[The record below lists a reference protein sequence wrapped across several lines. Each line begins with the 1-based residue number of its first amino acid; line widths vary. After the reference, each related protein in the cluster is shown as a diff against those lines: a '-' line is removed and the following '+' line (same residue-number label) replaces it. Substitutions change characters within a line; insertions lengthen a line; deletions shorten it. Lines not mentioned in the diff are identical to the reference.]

1 MKKNL
6 LLIFFSLLMH
16 FMHGQTTFS
25 KIYHNEPYT
34 NLGGAIAVNDT
45 SFFITGRG
53 QTTLGGF
60 PYPIVFFLRTDYN
73 GNQKVVK
80 YVIGDSANI
89 YREGYP
95 SGLEFIS
102 DTTLAVSGTYYN
114 YDTLF
119 LPPFFEESNG
129 LIFKFNLDGDTLFA
143 KRYPGDGYTAT
154 PRLIYDNANN
164 RLILGGA
171 TLDTLI
177 SGIRSY
183 LVCTDVSGN
192 ILWEQKEGDGIRNE
206 IGGLVDLFDNGNIVS
221 GGIID
226 NGGPDFI
233 RTGKFYKSTPSGT
246 AYFSKEIGT
255 AGDDS
260 EIEVK
265 VAKNQKSL
273 IVRQY
278 IDTVINAGDDPYVTY
293 IGKMDTSGNFIWRT
307 FLNNIYYKYLYTLR
321 TFEDGSIVAVGFTM
335 LDETFATYGYIIKL
349 DSNGT
354 VLWERT
360 HAVGDSVGQY
370 LYDFQQLSD
379 KGYVVSGYGVDEYE
393 GEMLGGCWLLRLDS
407 MGCLL
412 PGCGDV
418 PIIDFVP
425 ETKDNILSIYP
436 NPVAETT
443 VAQITIPQNFIIEP
457 NQNLTLTIFDIN
469 GKVVDVYSNITV
481 NNHGE
486 VIRFYLHIKNL
497 AKGIYPSVLTYGN
510 AFLDEMKIIVQ

>member
-1 MKKNL
+1 MQKYIF
-6 LLIFFSLLMH
+6 LIFFSLLMQ

-25 KIYHNEPYT
+25 KIYHNDPYT

-60 PYPIVFFLRTDYN
+60 PYAIMFFLRTDYE
-73 GNQKVVK
+73 GNQQAVN
-80 YVIGDSANI
+80 YVIGDSANV
-89 YREGYP
+89 YRESFVG
-95 SGLEFIS
+95 GLEFID
-102 DTTLAVSGTYYN
+102 DTALSVSGRFYQ

-119 LPPFFEESNG
+119 YFNEESNG
-129 LIFKFNLDGDTLFA
+129 LLYKFDLNGDTIFVN
-143 KRYPGDGYTAT
+143 RYIGDGRAQFAS
-154 PRLIYDNANN
+154 LIYDSNN
-164 RLILGGA
+164 ETIYLSGS
-171 TLDTLI
+171 TLDTVEFDEAA
-177 SGIRSY
+177 Y
-183 LVCTDVSGN
+183 LVATDINGN
-192 ILWEQKEGDGIRNE
+192 ILWDDKQSILGKYEF
-206 IGGLVDLFDNGNIVS
+206 GGFLSLFDNGNIIS
-221 GGIID
+221 AGGIYDDDIVR
-226 NGGPDFI
+226 N
-233 RTGKFYKSTPSGT
+233 GKFYKTTPSGA

-255 AGDDS
+255 EGDDS

-370 LYDFQQLSD
+370 LYDFQQLGD
-379 KGYVVSGYGVDEYE
+379 KGYVISGYGVDEYE

-407 MGCLL
+407 MGCLV
-412 PGCGDV
+412 PGCSDV
-418 PIIDFVP
+418 PIIDFTP
-425 ETKDNILSIYP
+425 ETRDNILTIFP

-469 GKVVDVYSNITV
+469 GKVVDEYSNISV